1 MNGKIFPAKDLND
14 RFCCFSSFLV
24 SSAYFYLLS
33 KNEQVINY
41 HQAWVTLQINKLPIC
56 NHSEASMQNKT
67 YNQDRT
73 MVWNRSWISTAELC
87 QATIIKDFEA

>member
-1 MNGKIFPAKDLND
+1 
-14 RFCCFSSFLV
+14 
-24 SSAYFYLLS
+24 
-33 KNEQVINY
+33 
-41 HQAWVTLQINKLPIC
+41 
-56 NHSEASMQNKT
+56 MQNKT